1 MSYHP
6 SIFIVYFLIVQ
17 LVIINLKVSH
27 ISCTCVNE
35 KDIFVTSIFKQ
46 GELNML
52 KKLISASLIFMA
64 ILFCFVACDDSS
76 SSKKPSFDAKST
88 PLTLENYGDTDMTVT
103 VSITGFSLEEVK
115 LKYSIDNEDAIEITE
130 TDSLIIVGAG
140 KKISFYGD
148 RTKNSSAST
157 KYFTIDCS
165 TDCYIY
171 GNVMSL
177 ITSTDFATNKSL
189 EGHDYA
195 FLNLFLDNYNI
206 KNHESKKLVLPATKL
221 SALCYSQMFYG
232 CVGLTKAP
240 ELPATNLSFF
250 CYKGMFS
257 NCTGLVSAP
266 SLPANE
272 LFAGCYQNMFTGCSA
287 LTEAP
292 ELPARRLAIHC
303 YASMFQ
309 GCTNLASVTCHAT
322 TTDTEAT
329 KSWLQY
335 VSPDGTFTKAQ
346 DASFWETGE
355 NGIPTAWTIKT
366 M

>member
-1 MSYHP
+1 MKKGLQAISFVILIA
-6 SIFIVYFLIVQ
+6 IFC
-17 LVIINLKVSH
+17 IIS
-27 ISCTCVNE
+27 
-35 KDIFVTSIFKQ
+35 
-46 GELNML
+46 
-52 KKLISASLIFMA
+52 
-64 ILFCFVACDDSS
+64 CDDSS
-76 SSKKPSFDAKST
+76 SKYTPTIDEST

-115 LKYSIDNEDAIEITE
+115 LKYSIDNEEAIEITE
-130 TDSLIIVGAG
+130 TDSLIIVGEG

-148 RTKNSSAST
+148 RTIGSSSET

-165 TDCYIY
+165 SDCYIY

-206 KNHESKKLVLPATKL
+206 KNHESKKLVLPATRL
-221 SALCYSQMFYG
+221 GALCYSQMFYG

-240 ELPATNLSFF
+240 ELPATNLSYF

-266 SLPANE
+266 SLPAKE
-272 LFAGCYQNMFTGCSA
+272 LFPGCYQNMFTGCSA

-292 ELPARRLAIHC
+292 ELPARTLAIQC
-303 YASMFQ
+303 YYSMFQ

-329 KSWLQY
+329 KLWLQY

-346 DASFWETGE
+346 DATFWETGE
-355 NGIPTAWTIKT
+355 NGIPTTWTIKT